1 MDTRTG
7 KKNTLAKNILAIGH
21 WSLDKPLTRKA
32 LDLDNKI
39 LFADA
44 GTAINIEHVFWGI
57 ILDKVL

>member
-7 KKNTLAKNILAIGH
+7 KKNILAILAIGH
-21 WSLDKPLTRKA
+21 WSLDKALTRKA

-44 GTAINIEHVFWGI
+44 GTAINIEHVF
-57 ILDKVL
+57 